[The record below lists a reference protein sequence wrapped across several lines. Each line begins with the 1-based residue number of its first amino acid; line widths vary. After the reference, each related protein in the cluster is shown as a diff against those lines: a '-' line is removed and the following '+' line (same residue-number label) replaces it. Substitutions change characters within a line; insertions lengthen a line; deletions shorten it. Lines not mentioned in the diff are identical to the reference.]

1 MRFCFWCIKWEAH
14 YCVSTYIGTGKSTQV
29 FVLFYFVLF
38 ILSYLIR
45 RLTNPT
51 DEGSSFPISWLLKD
65 PSSNMTTLKLEFQY
79 VSSGC
84 KYLVGNGKRVN
95 CPKFLIEVK
104 LEEVFKL
111 TDNDFRCLKPS
122 VMNWTEAY
130 WKAPKPIVAL
140 LPWVKQV
147 TESIRIWVT
156 LYVGSQRLISFPVII
171 WVLNEMPERVLLK

>member
-1 MRFCFWCIKWEAH
+1 MVYVPWSTAHLIQLKLISCISQEKSQSFGHQNLSEILLLVHKMRGSLLCLH
-14 YCVSTYIGTGKSTQV
+14 TTGKSTQV

-65 PSSNMTTLKLEFQY
+65 PSSNTTTLKLEFQY
-79 VSSGC
+79 VSSGY

-140 LPWVKQV
+140 LP
-147 TESIRIWVT
+147 
-156 LYVGSQRLISFPVII
+156 
-171 WVLNEMPERVLLK
+171 